1 MVRTRHFQG
10 RGPGFIPAQGTKIPQ
25 WYGLARN
32 KQINKNLK
40 INKKK
45 NEYKEGWPAS
55 HQGALP
61 HHVIKGRG
69 IETFLFFIIF
79 YLFIF

>member
-45 NEYKEGWPAS
+45 MNKRKDGLHLTRGPCPTMSLKEEE
-55 HQGALP
+55 L
-61 HHVIKGRG
+61 R
-69 IETFLFFIIF
+69 LFIIF